1 MIQKD
6 KKGHF
11 PTDEIQ
17 MANEYMKTCS
27 TQLGFRKMQIKTT
40 TDITSSVQ
48 LLKKLAT
55 IPNVGK
61 NGQQLKHC

>member
-27 TQLGFRKMQIKTT
+27 TQLDFRKMQIKTT
-40 TDITSSVQ
+40 TDITSICVAF
-48 LLKKLAT
+48 KKT
-55 IPNVGK
+55 SDNTK
-61 NGQQLKHC
+61 CW